1 MTDKEYTIRQF
12 ERLGDTSKP
21 YSISIQIVSSVGK
34 TNFLNITEAELLKIK
49 DILTERGFYETN

>member
-21 YSISIQIVSSVGK
+21 YDISIQVVTSEGK
-34 TNFLNITEAELLKIK
+34 TNYLNITQDELNQIRA
-49 DILTERGFYETN
+49 ILIERKE